1 MENIL
6 QERKE
11 LLKGKRVARAKERLF
26 LWSIIIYQVV
36 NFIIFYVVLN
46 FNSILLSFQK
56 IDPKTFEVSWV
67 GLDNYVHFFKTFA
80 TAGNDYW
87 NALKN
92 SLISY
97 GVSIGFSLPVGI
109 FFAFYVY
116 KKAIGSGAF
125 RFIVMIP
132 TILSGMV
139 VGLMFKRF
147 MYALPGFMNNTLGF
161 KNFPELMSDPK
172 WTFFTT
178 VYYGIWHGFASAVIY
193 YSNAM
198 NTIDDEIVESAQ
210 LDGITYLKEL
220 WLISLPMIMPT
231 LTTFL
236 VTGFADILSEQ
247 GPLYLFWAY
256 DAPRETYRWG
266 YLIFQAT
273 MKDGQ
278 AVYPRVAAIGIIST
292 LVMFPLTML
301 VKKGLEKLDPMSD

>member
-1 MENIL
+1 MERTTL
-6 QERKE
+6 ARKN
-11 LLKGKRVARAKERLF
+11 LLHDKSKARLKERLF

-36 NFIIFYVVLN
+36 NFIIFYIILN

-56 IDPKTFEVSWV
+56 IDAKTLEITWA
-67 GLDNYVHFFKTFA
+67 GLDNYIHFFKTFA
-80 TAGNDYW
+80 SSGNDYW

-92 SLISY
+92 TIIAY
-97 GVSIGFSLPVGI
+97 FISIGFSLPVGL

-116 KKAIGSGAF
+116 KKAVGTAAF

-139 VGLMFKRF
+139 VGLMFKKF
-147 MYALPGFMNNTLGF
+147 MYTLPQFMKGFGF
-161 KNFPELMSDPK
+161 ENFPALMSDPN

-178 VYYGIWHGFASAVIY
+178 VYYGIWSGFAGAVIY

-198 NTIDDEIVESAQ
+198 NSIDDEIVESAQ
-210 LDGITYLKEL
+210 LDGITYLKEF
-220 WLISLPMIMPT
+220 WYISIPMIMPT

-236 VTGFADILSEQ
+236 VTGFAGILSDQ

-266 YLIFQAT
+266 YLIFQST
-273 MKDGQ
+273 MKQGQ
-278 AVYPRVAAIGIIST
+278 TVYPRIAAIGIIST
-292 LVMFPLTML
+292 FVLFPLTML
-301 VKKGLEKLDPMSD
+301 VKKGLEKLDPMSND

>member
-1 MENIL
+1 MKN
-6 QERKE
+6 RD
-11 LLKGKRVARAKERLF
+11 LLKDKRIARTKERLF

-46 FNSILLSFQK
+46 FNSILLSFQS
-56 IDPKTFEVSWV
+56 IDGKTFKVSWV

-80 TAGNDYW
+80 SSGNDYW
-87 NALKN
+87 NALSN
-92 SLISY
+92 TLVSY
-97 GVSIGFSLPVGI
+97 FVSIGFSLPVGI

-116 KKAIGSGAF
+116 KKAVGTSAF

-132 TILSGMV
+132 TIISGII
-139 VGLMFKRF
+139 VGLMFKQF
-147 MYALPGFMNNTLGF
+147 MYTLPQIMKGIGFE
-161 KNFPELMSDPK
+161 NFPKLMTDPE

-178 VYYGIWHGFASAVIY
+178 IYYGIWSGFASAVIY

-198 NTIDDEIVESAQ
+198 NAIDGEIVESAQ

-220 WLISLPMIMPT
+220 WYITLPMIMPT

-236 VTGFADILSEQ
+236 VTGFAGILSDQ
-247 GPLYLFWAY
+247 GPLYLFWGY
-256 DAPRETYRWG
+256 EAPRETDRWG
-266 YLIFQAT
+266 YMIFQST

-278 AVYPRVAAIGIIST
+278 VMYPRIAAIGIIST
-292 LVMFPLTML
+292 FVLFPLTML